1 MTPWQRRKAR
11 RNATSKCGEGVVM
24 PRTPSTAYSFLLRV
38 TTVVLGTA
46 GLCAVALCLMRFM
59 TPYYEVLVSYWNLH
73 VRRRLWA
80 QDLQVVAD
88 VVGIS
93 ISLHSEQES
102 RLVLSFLGGV
112 VAWMARAAGDEW
124 VFYEGSTFPMSCL
137 TQRREQC
144 VFVHLVV
151 AVCCRYN
158 SETWFSFVV

>member
-1 MTPWQRRKAR
+1 MTPRI
-11 RNATSKCGEGVVM
+11 
-24 PRTPSTAYSFLLRV
+24 PSTAYSFLLRV
-38 TTVVLGTA
+38 TTVVLGIA

-88 VVGIS
+88 VVGIP

-112 VAWMARAAGDEW
+112 VAWMARAAG
-124 VFYEGSTFPMSCL
+124 
-137 TQRREQC
+137 RRMG
-144 VFVHLVV
+144 V
-151 AVCCRYN
+151 
-158 SETWFSFVV
+158 